1 MTGPHQ
7 DQPLERAG
15 ADLAEARGAMV
26 LAHGRGATA
35 RGILDLAEEIDVA
48 GVAALAP
55 QAAGREWYPNS
66 FLAPVESNQPG
77 LRSGLQALGDAV
89 EVARAAGIPHERV
102 LVGGFSQGAC
112 LATEWVARDA
122 RPFGAVVG
130 LSGGLIGDAVE
141 RRRYGGDLVGTP
153 VFLGCSARD
162 PHIPAERVHETAR
175 VLTDLG
181 GDVDER
187 IYEGMGHGVNQ
198 DELDV
203 LADLVS
209 GLVRDN

>member
-15 ADLAEARGAMV
+15 TDLGEASAAMV
-26 LAHGRGATA
+26 LVHGRGATA
-35 RGILDLAEEIDVA
+35 RGILDLARQVGVD

-55 QAAGREWYPNS
+55 QAAGNEWYPNS

-77 LRSGLQALGDAV
+77 LRSGLQAVGDAV
-89 EVARAAGIPHERV
+89 EVARAAGIPHERL

-122 RPFGAVVG
+122 DRFGAVVA

-141 RRRYGGDLVGTP
+141 RRRYDGDLDGTP
-153 VFLGCSARD
+153 VFIGCSDRD
-162 PHIPAERVHETAR
+162 PHIPLERVHETAR
-175 VLTDLG
+175 VFEALG

-198 DELDV
+198 EELDV
-203 LADLVS
+203 LADLVA
-209 GLVRDN
+209 GLVRDD